1 MADWLQ
7 QADTLPVVE
16 GEQVIGPQAGVPA
29 RNSLVPG
36 RVDIEVEFALRFTRL
51 EDVVDRAGQN
61 HLLEA
66 VDGVKGWRLLG
77 RDSFFHLLTTCGH
90 VLLVRHVS
98 LSFLAGPY

>member
-1 MADWLQ
+1 M
-7 QADTLPVVE
+7 
-16 GEQVIGPQAGVPA
+16 GEPVIGPERSDHTGN
-29 RNSLVPG
+29 RLVTG
-36 RVDIEVEFALRFTRL
+36 TADIEVEFALRLTRL
-51 EDVVDRAGQN
+51 EDVIDRAGQN

-90 VLLVRHVS
+90 VLLVRHLS